1 MPLCLYFTGV
11 KALEE
16 ADELGDRRIRTKIS
30 LKELI
35 SLVSKHMDIEK
46 DELLSS
52 SRKRLIGE
60 ARAIIAYQAIHEMGY
75 KGTEVSKVLGIRGS
89 SVSQCLPC
97 LPRSSGRW
105 YRGRS

>member
-1 MPLCLYFTGV
+1 MEY
-11 KALEE
+11 
-16 ADELGDRRIRTKIS
+16 IKIMQIDS
-30 LKELI
+30 NVPHNI
-35 SLVSKHMDIEK
+35 HSLVSKHMDIEK

-89 SVSQCLPC
+89 SVSQCVE
-97 LPRSSGRW
+97 
-105 YRGRS
+105 RGKKLLAAGLT

>member
-1 MPLCLYFTGV
+1 MA

-30 LKELI
+30 LRELI

-89 SVSQCLPC
+89 SVSQCVE
-97 LPRSSGRW
+97 
-105 YRGRS
+105 RGKKIVGSRPNLRYKLIN